1 MKQPVVDKYSALSNS
16 DLQVQVE
23 DYRRQINDLNTVIG
37 RVARLSNFFNK
48 IETVD
53 SVKEIFNL
61 FIDELKSLFE
71 IKFAG
76 LFLLDKDELD
86 FELFTVNP
94 QELFKECQNLFT
106 EDVEAGVFGWAIN
119 QSKFSVLPD
128 KNDLDKLTVVFPL
141 KRNRRIF
148 GAVIVKM
155 AADKDFLNSEQQ
167 SYLSVFFKQLTMALG
182 NAVYLEEINKQK
194 NELEKYRKRIEA
206 EMLSAKK
213 IQENIIPKKF
223 PMISTTF
230 FNAVYQPYEKIGGD
244 FYDVLKIND
253 RHFVAVIADVSGHGV
268 PAALGTAAI
277 KTAVYGS
284 VHPLRYNFMNTVGD
298 IVRNLQVMFSDEQY
312 ATMFIG
318 DFDLVNRKITY
329 CSFGHM
335 PVIQHNRSTNHIT
348 LLEANNLFVNCW
360 EIDKLISATAK
371 IGETDTF
378 LLFTDG
384 IIECVD
390 NSGEMYGLDRLKDL
404 VKSSSKEHLI
414 KAVLKQ
420 NTQFCQQQVADDDIA
435 VLQISMNNLL

>member
-1 MKQPVVDKYSALSNS
+1 MNQSVADKYPALSNS
-16 DLQVQVE
+16 DLQVQIE
-23 DYRRQINDLNTVIG
+23 DYRRQINDLNSVIG

-61 FIDELKSLFE
+61 FIDELKSLFD

-76 LFLLDKDELD
+76 LFLLDKAELD
-86 FELFTVNP
+86 FELFCVNP
-94 QELFKECQNLFT
+94 QEMFSDCNKLFV
-106 EDVEAGVFGWAIN
+106 EDVEAGVFGWAIK
-119 QSKFSVLPD
+119 QSKFTVLPD
-128 KNDLDKLTVVFPL
+128 RSDVVSPTVVFPL
-141 KRNRRIF
+141 KRNCRIF

-155 AADKDFLNSEQQ
+155 AANKDFLNSEQQ

-182 NAVYLEEINKQK
+182 NAVYLEEINNQK

-213 IQENIIPKKF
+213 IQENIIPKIF
-223 PMISTTF
+223 PVITSVF

-244 FYDVLKIND
+244 FYDVIKIND
-253 RHFVAVIADVSGHGV
+253 RHFIAVIADVSGHGV

-284 VHPLRYNFMNTVGD
+284 VHPLRYDFMNTVCD
-298 IVRNLQVMFSDEQY
+298 IVHNLQVLFSEEQY

-318 DFDLVNRKITY
+318 DFDLLTCKVTY

-335 PVIQHNRSTNHIT
+335 PVIQHNRSTNHVA

-360 EIDKLISATAK
+360 EIDKLVSATAK
-371 IGETDTF
+371 IGEKDTF

-384 IIECVD
+384 IVETVD
-390 NSGEMYGLDRLKDL
+390 NSGEMYGMERLKQL
-404 VKSSSKEHLI
+404 VITNSKEHLI

-420 NTQFCQQQVADDDIA
+420 NAQFCQQQIIDDDIA
-435 VLQISMNNLL
+435 ALQISMHSP